1 MAPVDTYWTTQGQTT
16 PDRVLNNATPAS
28 AYTTTTT
35 GMPYHL
41 LPGSTG
47 VNIDTP
53 QIYTNAAAL
62 FPVFDGTPATPSASP
77 HGSLKTPAG
86 STVPNSRPSTFN
98 DPVVQPGD
106 FAGWH
111 TAHQIAYLET
121 RGTATT
127 VDDGDGNVTYRYAR
141 VGTSSDERNNIHALL
156 SQDGSRVIIINA
168 LTRPDIA
175 MLPLDDQ
182 RALALIPAF
191 SQLVAEPYSL
201 EPTQAQLN
209 PTPPTV
215 AKTTADIRTEMKTI
229 VQDQIDAIKALIT
242 YGDQEAAF
250 NAALPDSTERKQFF
264 HYFFTQQLEA
274 LRDNMDAMAVFDRDS
289 ITQQVGNILE
299 RFERLNRYA
308 SITDAPTPGAQPLL
322 ALNGTDYN
330 ASIASA
336 LSLLL
341 RVESKIHEA
350 VLLEEA
356 ITDGPNARVPLD
368 TIEPASAARLAGRK
382 LDPPM
387 LTFLLQSLASYRAE
401 LDVEARSEELN
412 QQTRLLQDYT
422 EMQKWVNITLA
433 AYDPVKL
440 ADPEEDETLP
450 IGGVL
455 SETYA
460 GLYSGRAEYE
470 GRNPDVLSMF
480 DSTAAAANSNTYH
493 PVEVSKNVVRPSA
506 DLFSYSSG
514 TTIESALPQYRKS
527 IWDTLAT
534 NLSESTKLV
543 NQENQIQMDEIN
555 GINKEK
561 NRHYDLASSTLN
573 KMTEM
578 LRSIIT

>member
-28 AYTTTTT
+28 AYTTSTTD
-35 GMPYHL
+35 MPYHL
-41 LPGSTG
+41 LPGSSG
-47 VNIDTP
+47 VDIDTP
-53 QIYTNAAAL
+53 PIYTDAAAL
-62 FPVFDGTPATPSASP
+62 FPVFDGTPAVATASP
-77 HGSLKTPAG
+77 HGSLNTPAG

-121 RGTATT
+121 RGTPTT
-127 VDDGDGNVTYRYAR
+127 LDDGDGNVAYRYAK
-141 VGTSSDERNNIHALL
+141 VGASSNERNNIHALL

-175 MLPLDDQ
+175 KLPLGDQ
-182 RALALIPAF
+182 RALALVPVF
-191 SQLVAEPYSL
+191 SELIAEPYSL

-209 PTPPTV
+209 PVPPTV
-215 AKTTADIRTEMKTI
+215 AKTTAVIRAEMKEI
-229 VQDQIDAIKALIT
+229 IQDRIDDIKALIT

-274 LRDNMDAMAVFDRDS
+274 LRDNLDGMAIFDRDS
-289 ITQQVGNILE
+289 ITQQVGDVLE

-308 SITDAPTPGAQPLL
+308 SISDAPTPGAQPLL
-322 ALNGTDYN
+322 ALNATDYN
-330 ASIASA
+330 GSIATA

-356 ITDGPNARVPLD
+356 ITDGPNARVPLN
-368 TIEPASAARLAGRK
+368 TTEPASAARLAGRK

-387 LTFLLQSLASYRAE
+387 MTFLLQSLASYRSE

-422 EMQKWVNITLA
+422 AMQKWVNITLA
-433 AYDPVKL
+433 SYDPVKL
-440 ADPEEDETLP
+440 ADADEDEVLP
-450 IGGVL
+450 IGGL
-455 SETYA
+455 ASESYG
-460 GLYSGRAEYE
+460 GLYSGRVEYNSL
-470 GRNPDVLSMF
+470 NPDVLSMF
-480 DSTAAAANSNTYH
+480 DATAAAANSNTYH
-493 PVEVSKNVVRPSA
+493 PVEVAKNVVRPTA
-506 DLFSYSSG
+506 ELFSYSSG
-514 TTIESALPQYRKS
+514 TTLETALPQYRKS

-534 NLSESTKLV
+534 NLSEATKLV
-543 NQENQIQMDEIN
+543 NQENQIQMDAIN
-555 GINKEK
+555 NINKEK